1 MLGNNCFFFRMGI
14 DRKDVRTVCHF
25 NIPKSMEAFYQESG
39 RAGRDQFPSRSLL
52 YYGIDDRRRMEFI
65 LSNPANK
72 RLHPSDSKG
81 GSSKKSLED
90 FNQMVEYCE
99 GSFCRRRKILE
110 SFGEQIPTSLCQKSC
125 DVCRH
130 PKLVAKYLEELTCA
144 SNLHKA
150 NSRSRIFVSSSGTA
164 AEDQFTEFWNRDD
177 EASLSEEDIS
187 GSDDEVEV
195 VRNLAR
201 SKSSSRSG
209 LDEKIKL
216 LEQLEESYYQKE
228 PLSRQKSL
236 DKKAVPEALRE
247 TCKQRINF
255 EVSVTLL
262 EKECYTKYGNIGK
275 TFYNSQVASTVRWLS
290 NSSSSEITGR
300 LGTSANQENDA
311 CEVRSLPMKS
321 YLSSSDLIDK
331 DQGHIEDY
339 TEETHSIVCS
349 EARQIDQGTE
359 SPFQDIVLPPVPSFS
374 EFIKKGREGGSNPL
388 STSSKRLTTLQRH
401 AVKRNKL

>member
-39 RAGRDQFPSRSLL
+39 RTGRDQLPSRSLL

-110 SFGEQIPTSLCQKSC
+110 SFGEQQ
-125 DVCRH
+125 
-130 PKLVAKYLEELTCA
+130 LVQYQ
-144 SNLHKA
+144 
-150 NSRSRIFVSSSGTA
+150 
-164 AEDQFTEFWNRDD
+164 DQFTEFWNRED

-187 GSDDEVEV
+187 ASDDEVEV

-209 LDEKIKL
+209 LDEKIK
-216 LEQLEESYYQKE
+216 ESFWSQ
-228 PLSRQKSL
+228 
-236 DKKAVPEALRE
+236 DW
-247 TCKQRINF
+247 KQ
-255 EVSVTLL
+255 
-262 EKECYTKYGNIGK
+262 
-275 TFYNSQVASTVRWLS
+275 QST
-290 NSSSSEITGR
+290 R
-300 LGTSANQENDA
+300 LGFVVEVVSGLIIKDHLAN
-311 CEVRSLPMKS
+311 R
-321 YLSSSDLIDK
+321 
-331 DQGHIEDY
+331 
-339 TEETHSIVCS
+339 
-349 EARQIDQGTE
+349 
-359 SPFQDIVLPPVPSFS
+359 
-374 EFIKKGREGGSNPL
+374 GGY
-388 STSSKRLTTLQRH
+388 
-401 AVKRNKL
+401 